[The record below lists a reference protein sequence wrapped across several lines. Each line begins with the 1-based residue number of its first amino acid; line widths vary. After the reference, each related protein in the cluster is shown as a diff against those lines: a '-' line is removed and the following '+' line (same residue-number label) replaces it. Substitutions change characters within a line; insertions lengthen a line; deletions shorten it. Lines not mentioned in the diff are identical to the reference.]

1 MCNHHKDKRFGSALE
16 HGSAHTEDHRRWS
29 RRAFIRSLGL
39 AGGGAALVGGLPV
52 RAFGASPL
60 SLLLGQNF
68 SDHILVIIRLAGG
81 NDGLNTFVPLYD
93 YDTYANLRPTLR
105 IPESQLIQLD
115 GDFGMPNFMQSLN
128 PLWQEGRMKV
138 VNTVGYPGQ
147 NLSHFRS
154 TDIWDSASD
163 ADVLEDSGWL
173 GRVITQ
179 QYPDLITNPPETPPA
194 IQIGGV
200 GHIAFNNENQFDLSF
215 SVTSPEEL
223 QAIAQ
228 NGQLYDPNDVPACYV
243 GEQIS
248 FLRAVTN
255 NTFTYADVIAEAYD
269 QAANSVQ
276 YAGDLGEQLAIVAR
290 LIKGGLKTPLYMVTI
305 AGFDTHAIQTDL
317 HRQLLTEVADQVKNF
332 FDDLQN
338 GGRSQDVLCMTISE
352 FGRRIE
358 ENGSQGTDHGAAAPL
373 LLFGEGL
380 NGNGFLGEKPDLHDV
395 DEVGNLKFSVDFR
408 QIYASV
414 LQNWLCLDAAQVDLA
429 LGRHFP
435 RLDLGI
441 QCSVTAT
448 EEAPPVPRISSE
460 VRYGPNGEIEIH
472 YTLPFAARVSARVFD
487 MIGQPVAE
495 LERALRPAGEHK
507 IVFRPERRLP
517 SGIYVVRL
525 LADDLVVSKQFRLVR

>member
-179 QYPDLITNPPETPPA
+179 QYPDLITNPPETPP
-194 IQIGGV
+194 
-200 GHIAFNNENQFDLSF
+200 
-215 SVTSPEEL
+215 
-223 QAIAQ
+223 
-228 NGQLYDPNDVPACYV
+228 
-243 GEQIS
+243 
-248 FLRAVTN
+248 
-255 NTFTYADVIAEAYD
+255 
-269 QAANSVQ
+269 
-276 YAGDLGEQLAIVAR
+276 
-290 LIKGGLKTPLYMVTI
+290 
-305 AGFDTHAIQTDL
+305 
-317 HRQLLTEVADQVKNF
+317 
-332 FDDLQN
+332 
-338 GGRSQDVLCMTISE
+338 
-352 FGRRIE
+352 
-358 ENGSQGTDHGAAAPL
+358 
-373 LLFGEGL
+373 
-380 NGNGFLGEKPDLHDV
+380 
-395 DEVGNLKFSVDFR
+395 
-408 QIYASV
+408 
-414 LQNWLCLDAAQVDLA
+414 
-429 LGRHFP
+429 
-435 RLDLGI
+435 
-441 QCSVTAT
+441 
-448 EEAPPVPRISSE
+448 
-460 VRYGPNGEIEIH
+460 
-472 YTLPFAARVSARVFD
+472 
-487 MIGQPVAE
+487 
-495 LERALRPAGEHK
+495 
-507 IVFRPERRLP
+507 
-517 SGIYVVRL
+517 
-525 LADDLVVSKQFRLVR
+525 